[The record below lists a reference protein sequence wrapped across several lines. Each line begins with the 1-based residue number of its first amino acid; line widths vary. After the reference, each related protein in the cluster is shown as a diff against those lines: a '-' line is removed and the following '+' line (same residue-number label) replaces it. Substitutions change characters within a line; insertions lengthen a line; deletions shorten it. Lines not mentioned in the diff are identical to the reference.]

1 MRLTLAGV
9 LCLLL
14 LFASVGVAMPSPDG
28 ARVVTPGARATGAA
42 VSATRVPDAAR
53 GSDAAPGPLRELP
66 VNSFFAAV
74 IWFLAIC
81 GIGIATLPLAYALFP
96 YLEDRG
102 AGFAKVLGLALA
114 TFLSSLL
121 VRYRVFHQGSLVAW
135 ATLSL
140 VTLASLLCFLSRRAR
155 MAAFWRERRRSILAG
170 EVVFGLGFLL
180 FLGLRSFN
188 PEIYWGE
195 KPMDFSILNILVRTR
210 ALPSSDPWLSGAP
223 LGYYVFGQEMVAF
236 LTLLTTLS
244 TRFTF
249 NLAFGLLGGTIAQ
262 GAFCLARDWG
272 RRLRAGVAGV
282 GFTLLL
288 GNLSGLREWLVNQ
301 HLREGR
307 FDWHDY
313 RAASHL
319 DWHYFWATSR
329 VIRDTINEYPLWSL
343 LFADLHAHVLALPL
357 FLLVGAAALQLVRA
371 HADRSPRAVR
381 RLLSALVLGFAA
393 ALQALTNAWD
403 VPLLLGLFVLLL
415 VITAVS
421 EVRIG
426 PGALQRSAVSFLI
439 TVATFFAFLRPL
451 WVRGGGAPGF
461 GRNAEPGA
469 PGVDVLTHF
478 GFFIFLCLV
487 WWAASASARLAQRG
501 PSPIPPRT
509 AYFAVAIV
517 LAVGLFSADALCVAG
532 ILLFLEAAL
541 RMTEEPE
548 DRLAFGFLATAFFL
562 VLLTQRMFIYD
573 RMNTFFKLYSE
584 AWPLFAL
591 ATAVLV
597 FGPTGRAGAFRNW
610 PRVLRGAFY
619 VLLACCVFTAGSAI
633 WGGIFGPNNP
643 ARHDA
648 RVGAPSLDGLRYLE
662 KLRPGE
668 YRAVLWL
675 RRTLPGTPVVLEAQG
690 ASYQEFS
697 RISMLTGLPTVL
709 GWEHHVKQRG
719 NPESEVVARRE
730 AVQEI
735 YSSTDLEKVRN
746 LLRRYHVGY
755 VYVGWLERQ
764 TYPGPGI
771 AKFEESPALFKVAY
785 ANPEAQIYSVVGGD
799 SQDVIA
805 APVRETI
812 AAPQAPAHTG
822 DEQEETPII
831 HDKAAAAPGPYFGMK
846 EPRGAAVDGGGRL
859 WVADFGNSRLRVF
872 DPFGGFL
879 GGWGGRGGGTFNL
892 REPCGVAVRG
902 DTVYVA
908 DTWNG
913 RVQAFTIEGKWK
925 AAARELFGPRG
936 ITVAPDGTVWV
947 TDTGNKRLVAFDSE
961 LKQLRTLGR
970 FGAGPL
976 EFSDPV
982 GIAAGLDGSL
992 YVADAGNQRIQ
1003 IIDAE
1008 GRFARQIPMPD
1019 WKMGVE
1025 PHLDVDEDG
1034 TLYVSNPT
1042 RNALIQLDSSGAVKK
1057 IYTKDNAG
1065 LDLARPA
1072 GVAIDRKN
1080 RLLYLINSGNNKVS
1094 RFELTGGRRP

>member
-1 MRLTLAGV
+1 MRLTLAGALGLFV
-9 LCLLL
+9 LV
-14 LFASVGVAMPSPDG
+14 AAVGAAMPLPDG
-28 ARVVTPGARATGAA
+28 NGVVSPEVQTTRAA
-42 VSATRVPDAAR
+42 VHATQNPDAAR
-53 GSDAAPGPLRELP
+53 GQAPAPRPLRELP
-66 VNSFFAAV
+66 VGSLLAAA
-74 IWFLAIC
+74 IWLLAIC
-81 GIGIATLPLAYALFP
+81 AIGLATLPLAYALFP
-96 YLEDRG
+96 YLDDRG
-102 AGFAKVLGLALA
+102 AGFAKVLGLALS
-114 TFLSSLL
+114 TFLSSML
-121 VRYRVFHQGSLVAW
+121 VRYHVFPQGSLVSW
-135 ATLSL
+135 ASLSL
-140 VTLASLLCFLSRRAR
+140 VALASVLCLLLRRGRMVDFWRKRRRAL
-155 MAAFWRERRRSILAG
+155 LAG

-210 ALPSSDPWLSGAP
+210 GLPSSDPWLSGAP

-272 RRLRAGVAGV
+272 GRLRAGLAGA
-282 GFTLLL
+282 GFTLML

-301 HLREGR
+301 RLRGGPR
-307 FDWHDY
+307 
-313 RAASHL
+313 HL

-329 VIRDTINEYPLWSL
+329 VVPDTINEYPLWSL

-357 FLLVGAAALQLVRA
+357 FFLVAAAALQLVRA
-371 HADRSPRAVR
+371 HADPAPRAAR
-381 RLLSALVLGFAA
+381 RLLCALVLGFAA
-393 ALQALTNAWD
+393 AVQALTNAWD

-415 VITAVS
+415 VLTALS
-421 EVRIG
+421 EFRLG
-426 PGALQRSAVSFLI
+426 PAALGHSAASFLI
-439 TVATFFAFLRPL
+439 AVAAFFAFLRPL

-461 GRNAEPGA
+461 GWNMERGA
-469 PGVDVLTHF
+469 RGVDVLTHF
-478 GFFIFLCLV
+478 GFFFFLCLV
-487 WWAASASARLAQRG
+487 WWAMSASTRLARNG
-501 PSPIPPRT
+501 LIPVPPL
-509 AYFAVAIV
+509 AAALVAALV
-517 LAVGLFSADALCVAG
+517 LAAGFFSANALCAGG
-532 ILLFLEAAL
+532 ILLFLLAVFGMAEQ
-541 RMTEEPE
+541 PE

-573 RMNTFFKLYSE
+573 RMNTFFKLYAE
-584 AWPLFAL
+584 AWPLFAV

-597 FGPTGRAGAFRNW
+597 FGSQGGAGAFENW
-610 PRVLRGAFY
+610 PKALRGAFFL
-619 VLLACCVFTAGSAI
+619 LLACCVFTTVTAV

-643 ARHDA
+643 ARHDGGP
-648 RVGAPSLDGLRYLE
+648 GAPSLDGLRYLE

-675 RRTLPGTPVVLEAQG
+675 RRTLPGTPVVLEAHG
-690 ASYQEFS
+690 DSYQEFS

-719 NPESEVVARRE
+719 NPEAEVVARRQ

-735 YSSTDLEKVRN
+735 YSSADLKKVGE

-764 TYPGPGI
+764 TYAGPGLG
-771 AKFEESPALFKVAY
+771 KFENTPALFKAAY
-785 ANPEAQIYSVVGGD
+785 ANPEAQIYRVVGGD

-805 APVRETI
+805 GPVRETI
-812 AAPQAPAHTG
+812 SAPQAPAHTG
-822 DEQEETPII
+822 DEPEEPPVIR
-831 HDKAAAAPGPYFGMK
+831 DKAASGLAPFSGMR
-846 EPRGAAVDGGGRL
+846 EPRGVAVDGRGRL

-879 GGWGGRGGGTFNL
+879 GGWGGRGGGTFGL
-892 REPCGVAVRG
+892 REPCGVAVR
-902 DTVYVA
+902 DDVVYVA

-913 RVQAFTIEGKWK
+913 RIQSFTIDGKWK
-925 AAARELFGPRG
+925 AAARDLFGPRG

-961 LKQLRTLGR
+961 LKQLRTIGRLGT
-970 FGAGPL
+970 GPV

-982 GIAAGLDGSL
+982 GIAAGKDGSL
-992 YVADAGNQRIQ
+992 YIADAGNQRIQ
-1003 IIDAE
+1003 VLDANS
-1008 GRFARQIPMPD
+1008 RFVRQIPIAD
-1019 WKMGVE
+1019 WKIGVE
-1025 PHLDVDEDG
+1025 PQLDVDEDG

-1042 RNALIQLDSSGAVKK
+1042 RNVLLQLDPSGAVKK
-1057 IYTKDNAG
+1057 TYTHDDAG
-1065 LDLARPA
+1065 QQLSKPS